1 MVIPVYTMSFAFSIN
16 LPGFLLHPLLR
27 CLFPLLLLL
36 PSSCLEAQVWIKGY
50 LKDQLSHEAIAN
62 GEVRSTLSNTLTDS
76 SGFFR
81 IRVTEGDIVSAKKFG
96 YRFDT
101 IHFSFGTVDSTL
113 TIYLQPLG
121 SMMKNVTVRTS
132 YSAYQVDSMRR
143 RMAFDEGRSKTTFIS
158 KQQHEGFGL
167 VLNLDRLTKS
177 NDKHLKKQREIYEK
191 TERWAYIHY
200 RFADSMVQS
209 YTGLTGDSLHVFM
222 NLYTPSYEWLRAH
235 PSKIEV
241 VYYISDHLKLFR
253 KEHD

>member
-1 MVIPVYTMSFAFSIN
+1 MPVYRTSFSLNMNAPAV
-16 LPGFLLHPLLR
+16 LRHPVFR
-27 CLFPLLLLL
+27 CLVLLLLL
-36 PSSCLEAQVWIKGY
+36 SLPSSLRAQVWIRGY
-50 LKDQLSHEAIAN
+50 LKDQLSHGAIAN

-81 IRVTEGDIVSAKKFG
+81 IRVAEGDIVSAKKFG

-101 IHFSFGTVDSTL
+101 IHFSFHTIDSTL
-113 TIYLQPLG
+113 IIYMQPLG
-121 SMMKNVTVRTS
+121 RMMKNVTVRTA

-143 RMAFDEGRSKTTFIS
+143 RFAFDEGRSKTTLIS
-158 KQQHEGFGL
+158 KQQHQGFGL

-177 NDKHLKKQREIYEK
+177 NDKHLKKQRDIYEK

-222 NLYTPSYEWLRAH
+222 NRYTPSYEWLRAH

-241 VYYISDHLKLFR
+241 VYYISEQLKAFR

>member
-1 MVIPVYTMSFAFSIN
+1 MPVYRISFSLSMSMPDI
-16 LPGFLLHPLLR
+16 LLHPIFR
-27 CLFPLLLLL
+27 CLVLLLLL
-36 PSSCLEAQVWIKGY
+36 SLPFKVGAQVWIKGY
-50 LKDQLSHEAIAN
+50 LRDQISHEAIVN

-101 IHFSFGTVDSTL
+101 IHFSFHTIDSTL

-121 SMMKNVTVRTS
+121 HMMKNVTVRTT

-158 KQQHEGFGL
+158 KQQHQGFGL

-222 NLYTPSYEWLRAH
+222 NRYTPSYEWLRAH